1 MSLIGVETVV
11 ISFRFLTT
19 PDALTVDAAFVVLV
33 VHGLTRAYARSIRL
47 PIFDMVN
54 GSLPLMML
62 SVGTLDWYTTFITL
76 IATA

>member
-1 MSLIGVETVV
+1 MSFIGVEAAV
-11 ISFRFLTT
+11 ISLRFLTT
-19 PDALTVDAAFVVLV
+19 PDALTVDAVFVVLV
-33 VHGLTRAYARSIRL
+33 VHGLTYARSIRL

-62 SVGTLDWYTTFITL
+62 SVGRLDWYTTLITL

>member
-19 PDALTVDAAFVVLV
+19 PDALTVDAVFVVLV
-33 VHGLTRAYARSIRL
+33 VHGLTYARSIRL